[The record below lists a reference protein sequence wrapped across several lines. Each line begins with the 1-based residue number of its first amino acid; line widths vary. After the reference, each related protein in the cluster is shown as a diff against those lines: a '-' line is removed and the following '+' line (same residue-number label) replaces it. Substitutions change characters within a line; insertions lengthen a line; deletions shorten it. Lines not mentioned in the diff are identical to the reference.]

1 MEDQQPTTTTS
12 AASSVTGGNSTPM
25 QDPLPPESSSSS
37 STLSSH
43 IAIGHAAAGAQP
55 VTTTHDAAT
64 PADPPDSTSE
74 TPAANN
80 TQAAKA
86 QQRIAN
92 QKLEKFLKLKSRTQ
106 KNPWD
111 MDGWTSWLAE
121 AHLKSDP
128 ELVRDVYDKMLE
140 QFPTASKYW
149 IAYAEFEQK
158 QRAYDRVEAIFGR
171 CLRNVP
177 SLDLWKFYLTYVRR
191 MHSAANMPAERK
203 AEARAT
209 ILKAFEF
216 VLQNVGSD
224 KEAGA
229 LWAEYIHFV
238 KAGETHSVYEEQQQM
253 DLLRRAY
260 NRAIWIPLTNIEQIW
275 KDYDAFEN
283 GLNKLTA
290 KKFLSEKSAGY
301 MTARTAIRE
310 LKTLLDPIEKAQKTW
325 VAKPP
330 TWTDKEV
337 AMLASWKRYIAWEK
351 TNPLRLDDK
360 SIWINR
366 VIYAYKSALLMLRY
380 YPELYYDASS
390 FLIEVGRPDDA
401 AAMLKSGVET
411 LPTSLLL
418 NLSLAEREEARKRD
432 FTTSISPI
440 YDSLITKL
448 ESGLADVNSK
458 YDAEREKLM
467 ASLQKGDET
476 SGQEDWDGERRERE
490 REKLKGRQRE
500 VELKVEEKRKR
511 ELGMGREAATLVWIV
526 YMRAAR
532 RVQGIMAA
540 RLIFTRARK
549 SEKCTYHLWVAAAL
563 MEYFCNKDAG
573 VAGRVFENA
582 LKTFNPAEDPQAP
595 ALILLYLDFLI
606 NLNDDNNTRALFER
620 ALAGLPPDCARP
632 IWAKL
637 LAYETE
643 YGDLANVLKAEKR
656 RAEAYPG
663 DSANPLVALTQLTE
677 RWTFL
682 DINQIGEWELG
693 LSAQYGLEKK
703 VPGAVAAPPP
713 PMTARAAASH
723 RKDDDRNSS
732 SRKYQSLDSVHPER
746 YPRPDMTKWVAF
758 QPEAVPA
765 AVRPPGGGVPDAAG
779 AAGADQGQA
788 PRGPVVNVPNQPV
801 GGSVG
806 SGGSGS
812 GGGMMVPD
820 AVVRLMAVLPPS
832 ETYNGP
838 VLPINDIIDLFR
850 QIPLPAPAGPPMMV
864 QLPAPGPPPP
874 PGPVAASARNSPY
887 SDRPGNSPS
896 YGRPGAYGGP
906 VQRGGG
912 RDGGRGGRGRGRG
925 GASGSAARAGTKRRA
940 GFDEDQPQYDAPSH
954 VNRPPEHDIFRTR
967 HQFKRPREAGAG
979 DGPDQS

>member
-1 MEDQQPTTTTS
+1 MEDLPVIS
-12 AASSVTGGNSTPM
+12 AASSATGGSSSTPM
-25 QDPLPPESSSSS
+25 QDVQPASSSSS
-37 STLSSH
+37 SSSDLANGLPAVASH
-43 IAIGHAAAGAQP
+43 G
-55 VTTTHDAAT
+55 TTTPPVVAATDSSQAVT
-64 PADPPDSTSE
+64 PADPKDSTAE
-74 TPAANN
+74 TPAAANI
-80 TQAAKA
+80 TQASKS
-86 QQRIAN
+86 QQRAAN
-92 QKLEKFLKLKSRTQ
+92 QRLEKFQKLKSRTQ
-106 KNPWD
+106 QNPWD
-111 MDGWTSWLAE
+111 IDGWTSWLAE
-121 AHLKSDP
+121 AHLKGDP
-128 ELVRDVYDKMLE
+128 ELVREVYDKILD

-158 QRAYDRVEAIFGR
+158 HRAYDRVEAIFGR

-203 AEARAT
+203 AESRAT

-238 KAGETHSVYEEQQQM
+238 KAGETSSVYEEQQQM

-310 LKTLLDPIEKAQKTW
+310 LKTLLDPIEKAQKSW
-325 VAKPP
+325 LARPP

-337 AMLASWKRYIAWEK
+337 AMLASWKRYIAWER

-366 VIYAYKSALLMLRY
+366 VLYAYKSALLMLRY

-390 FLIEVGRPDDA
+390 FLTEVGRADDA

-411 LPTSLLL
+411 LPASLLL
-418 NLSLAEREEARKRD
+418 NLSLAEREETRKRD
-432 FTTSISPI
+432 FTTCIAPI
-440 YDSLITKL
+440 YDTLITKL
-448 ESGLADVNSK
+448 ETAVSDINSK
-458 YDAEREKLM
+458 YDAERDKLM
-467 ASLQKGDET
+467 ASLQK
-476 SGQEDWDGERRERE
+476 
-490 REKLKGRQRE
+490 
-500 VELKVEEKRKR
+500 
-511 ELGMGREAATLVWIV
+511 
-526 YMRAAR
+526 
-532 RVQGIMAA
+532 
-540 RLIFTRARK
+540 
-549 SEKCTYHLWVAAAL
+549 AL

-573 VAGRVFENA
+573 VAGRVFENG

-595 ALILLYLDFLI
+595 AFILLYLDFLI

-620 ALAGLPPDCARP
+620 ALAGLPPDRARP
-632 IWAKL
+632 IWQKL

-663 DSANPLVALTQLTE
+663 DSANALVALTQLTE

-713 PMTARAAASH
+713 PMTARTAASH
-723 RKDDDRNSS
+723 QSRKDDVRNSS
-732 SRKYQSLDSVHPER
+732 GRKYQSLDSVHPER

-758 QPEAVPA
+758 QPEAIPA
-765 AVRPPGGGVPDAAG
+765 AARPPGGAADVAGVG
-779 AAGADQGQA
+779 GGDQAQA
-788 PRGPVVNVPNQPV
+788 PRGPVANVPNQPV
-801 GGSVG
+801 G
-806 SGGSGS
+806 

-874 PGPVAASARNSPY
+874 VPVESAHNSPY
-887 SDRPGNSPS
+887 SDRPGASPS

-906 VQRGGG
+906 VQRGG

-925 GASGSAARAGTKRRA
+925 GSAGSAARAGTKRRG
-940 GFDEDQPQYDAPSH
+940 GFDEDQPQYDA
-954 VNRPPEHDIFRTR
+954 
-967 HQFKRPREAGAG
+967 AA
-979 DGPDQS
+979 